1 MNRLALFLSLVFV
14 APSFPAVLLG
24 DDFTNHW
31 HQFRGPLASGIAP
44 AGDPPTEWSETQN
57 VRWKVEIPG
66 EGSSTPIVWGHRI
79 FLLTAIKTDNKSD
92 TVPDPKDQPQRPFG
106 IVFPNH
112 YHQFVVLCLDRGS
125 GKTLWQKVATEVVPH
140 EGHHPDND
148 FASSTPI
155 TDGKHLWV
163 NFGSRGVFCFDIDGN
178 LVWQKD
184 FGQLQTRLS
193 FGEGSSPALA
203 DGVLVTMWDN
213 DGPSFIVAQ
222 DAATGDVLWKKD
234 RDEKSAWATP
244 LIVQRGGRTQVVTS
258 ATNRVRS
265 YDLASG
271 ELLWECGGQV
281 SNVTPAPVA
290 LENLVVCMS
299 GHRGSAAFALPL
311 DQSGDLTDSD
321 KIAWKLDRGTP
332 YIPSPVLFENR
343 LYFTQSNNGIL
354 TSVDAASGEPIL
366 ETQRL
371 PGIRSIYASP
381 VAAAGRIYF
390 TSRDGVTVVIR
401 HGDKLDVLA
410 TNQLDDPID
419 ASAAI
424 VGKELFLRGKRFL
437 YCVAE

>member
-1 MNRLALFLSLVFV
+1 MNRIALFLSLVFV
-14 APSFPAVLLG
+14 APSFPVVLLG
-24 DDFTNHW
+24 DDLANHW
-31 HQFRGPLASGIAP
+31 HQFRGPLATGEAP
-44 AGDPPTEWSETQN
+44 TGAPPTEWSETKN

-66 EGSSTPIVWGHRI
+66 EGSSTPIVWGNRI
-79 FLLTAIKTDNKSD
+79 FLLTAIKTDKKTD
-92 TVPDPKDQPQRPFG
+92 AVPEAKDQPQRPFG

-112 YHQFVVLCLDRGS
+112 YYQFVVLCLDRGS
-125 GKTLWQKVATEVVPH
+125 GKMLWQQVATEVVPH
-140 EGHHPDND
+140 EGHHSDND

-163 NFGSRGVFCFDIDGN
+163 NFGSRGVYCYDFDGN
-178 LVWQKD
+178 RVWQKD
-184 FGQLQTRLS
+184 FGKLQTRLS
-193 FGEGSSPALA
+193 FGEGSSPALH
-203 DGVLVTMWDN
+203 DGVLVTMWDH

-222 DAATGDVLWKKD
+222 DASTGDVLWKKD

-244 LIVQRGGRTQVVTS
+244 LIVSRGGSVQVVTS

-265 YDLASG
+265 YDLKSG

-290 LENLVVCMS
+290 LENLVICMS

-311 DQSGDLTDSD
+311 DQSGDLTDSG
-321 KIAWKLDRGTP
+321 KIAWKLGRDTP
-332 YIPSPVLFENR
+332 YVPSPVLYEDR
-343 LYFTQSNNGIL
+343 LYFTKSNDGIL
-354 TSVDAASGEPIL
+354 TSALAATGKPII

-390 TSRDGVTVVIR
+390 TSRDDVTVVIR
-401 HGDKLDVLA
+401 HGDKLEILA

-424 VGKELFLRGKRFL
+424 VGKEMFLRGKRFL
-437 YCVAE
+437 YCIAE

>member
-1 MNRLALFLSLVFV
+1 MSHSLRLSVAVFLATIAPRLVS
-14 APSFPAVLLG
+14 AQDES
-24 DDFTNHW
+24 TNW
-31 HQFRGPLASGIAP
+31 HQFRGPLATGVAP
-44 AGDPPTEWSETQN
+44 AGDPPTEWSETKN

-66 EGSSTPIVWGHRI
+66 EGSSTPIVWGNRI
-79 FLLTAIKTDNKSD
+79 FLLTAIKTDRKTD
-92 TVPDPKDQPQRPFG
+92 AVPEPEQQPKRQFG

-112 YHQFVVLCLDRGS
+112 YHQFVVLCLDRANGQ
-125 GKTLWQKVATEVVPH
+125 TLWQKVATEVVPH

-155 TDGKHLWV
+155 TDGQHLWV
-163 NFGSRGVFCFDIDGN
+163 NFGSRGVYCFDIEGN

-203 DGVLVTMWDN
+203 GGVLITMWDN
-213 DGPSFIVAQ
+213 DGPSFVVAQ
-222 DAATGDVLWKKD
+222 DAASGDVLWKKD

-244 LIVQRGGRTQVVTS
+244 LIARRGGSAQVITS

-265 YDLASG
+265 YDLKTG

-311 DQSGDLTDSD
+311 DQSGDLTETD

-332 YIPSPVLFENR
+332 YIPSPLLYENR
-343 LYFTQSNNGIL
+343 LYFTQSNTGIL
-354 TSVDAASGEPIL
+354 TSVDAAIGKTVI

-371 PGIRSIYASP
+371 AGIRSIYASP

-390 TSRDGVTVVIR
+390 TSRNGTTVVLR
-401 HGDKLDVLA
+401 HGDELDVLA

-424 VGKELFLRGKRFL
+424 VGREIFLRGKKYL
-437 YCVAE
+437 YCLAE